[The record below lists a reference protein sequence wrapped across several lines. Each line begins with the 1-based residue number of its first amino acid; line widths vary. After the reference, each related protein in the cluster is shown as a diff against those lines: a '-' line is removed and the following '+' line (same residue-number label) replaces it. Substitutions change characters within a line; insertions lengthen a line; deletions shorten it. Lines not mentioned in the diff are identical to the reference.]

1 MRCLRCFFAFLT
13 AAVCAVLLYCLYL
26 KAPDPLT
33 RALAPRNGSP
43 WELGKLAFWSMLPAA
58 LVLHHLEPGSSRSGL
73 CAAVLLSAVLAAAL
87 TPLGLPPRYPVPAV
101 LCRRPDGLCP
111 AAAPLTG
118 RRAAVVRRPA
128 SVGHRLHPVQYP
140 APCRRP
146 VHRSRRRVCHRAD
159 PLLSRKKEDAPR
171 TSSFFSC
178 LLPLRAWW
186 PAHRTCCRRHSG
198 SCRPPP
204 HHARCRR
211 TMSRT
216 CPWYP

>member
-87 TPLGLPPRYPVPAV
+87 TPLGLPPAILY
-101 LCRRPDGLCP
+101 LLSF
-111 AAAPLTG
+111 AAALTAYVLLL
-118 RRAAVVRRPA
+118 RRLQGGELLWYAA
-128 SVGHRLHPVQYP
+128 L
-140 APCRRP
+140 
-146 VHRSRRRVCHRAD
+146 
-159 PLLSRKKEDAPR
+159 LLSAIACILFSILPPAGGLFTDPADVSAIAPIP
-171 TSSFFSC
+171 F
-178 LLPLRAWW
+178 
-186 PAHRTCCRRHSG
+186 
-198 SCRPPP
+198 
-204 HHARCRR
+204 
-211 TMSRT
+211 
-216 CPWYP
+216 